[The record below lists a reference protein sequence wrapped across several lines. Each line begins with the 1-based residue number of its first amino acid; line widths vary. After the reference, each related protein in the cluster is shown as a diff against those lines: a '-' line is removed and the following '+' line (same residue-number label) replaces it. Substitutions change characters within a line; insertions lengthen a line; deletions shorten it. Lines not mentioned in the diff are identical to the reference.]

1 MNRESIKSTGNIY
14 RFIFHFLVKLR
25 FVTRMLVL
33 GHLGGTMA
41 KSRFHHIYHNEEEET
56 AIIVAKV

>member
-1 MNRESIKSTGNIY
+1 
-14 RFIFHFLVKLR
+14 
-25 FVTRMLVL
+25 MLVL